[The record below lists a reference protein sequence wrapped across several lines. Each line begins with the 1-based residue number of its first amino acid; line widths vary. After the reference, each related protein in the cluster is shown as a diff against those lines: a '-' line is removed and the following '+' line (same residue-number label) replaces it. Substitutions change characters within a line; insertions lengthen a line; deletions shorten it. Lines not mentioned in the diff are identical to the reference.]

1 MISEPEGLV
10 SKAIPVHLYRRRRV
24 GHEMTTRFVHGAGI
38 GHLSLGLLQ
47 LSIIRFAKLYT
58 GRSAESSKRV
68 SSSDMSAQAV

>member
-10 SKAIPVHLYRRRRV
+10 SKAIPVHLYRRRL
-24 GHEMTTRFVHGAGI
+24 GHEVTTRLVHGAGI